1 MSLPCRSTLL
11 PWPHGAPVNLSVKVS
26 DELPNYISGVE
37 SAYRVGSAA
46 HGRCWVLHDPTGEA
60 GGRLRSQLLRPPV
73 HSPDSRRHDLRVTR
87 RDDDR
92 GLKPVQAR
100 PHSAL
105 GQPGVPHQGG
115 HRRER
120 ACAIR
125 PAWFARPTSTNLH
138 ALDGWPPRS
147 AGTGAR
153 FSAHEIASTLTG
165 APARQCSAPHGAA
178 RRLVSVLVSFTP
190 VRNRSPR
197 AGRGASAHVADG
209 GGHR

>member
-26 DELPNYISGVE
+26 DEVPNYISGVE

-105 GQPGVPHQGG
+105 GQPGVLHQGG

-125 PAWFARPTSTNLH
+125 ARVVRQAGIPRRTPPPLPDCDMWNGTADTLNARPTSTNLH

-153 FSAHEIASTLTG
+153 FSAHEIASTLTAHRPGSALPRRARPG
-165 APARQCSAPHGAA
+165 A
-178 RRLVSVLVSFTP
+178 
-190 VRNRSPR
+190 
-197 AGRGASAHVADG
+197 
-209 GGHR
+209 